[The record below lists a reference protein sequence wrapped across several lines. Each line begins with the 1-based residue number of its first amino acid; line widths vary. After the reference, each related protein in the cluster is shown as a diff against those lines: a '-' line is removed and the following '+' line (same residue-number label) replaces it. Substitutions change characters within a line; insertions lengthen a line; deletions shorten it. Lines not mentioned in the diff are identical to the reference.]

1 VDIPKRAGT
10 GVWLG
15 TAPLLIQWRDRI
27 ETSAKTG
34 VPSPIEWFLHLEA
47 LSDASPDVFDR
58 KPVPISTLAA
68 AVGVTRDVVD
78 EGVIFS
84 SYDILWKALDLG
96 VEPGYRGVPART
108 RLYQQAR
115 MATFL
120 RYRDGFVASLAAIP
134 FTAEAA
140 IHGYLRVVLD
150 WARNWP
156 GLALS
161 DVRER
166 EAAVADV
173 PAQLRRG
180 RHRDRF
186 LRVTR
191 FSPPLIVQ
199 QDLAELF
206 RLARR
211 ETSEVSSTGS
221 LPTEA
226 LAEEELAMA
235 VMDNQIRFSLSHV
248 VEDPTLT
255 SLSAAN
261 LIRAHANEALGGA
274 LLRLRLRPA
283 DELLVQTRLLEEI
296 RRSLVQPRVDAV
308 AQGQVSRS
316 LAELEQRLSSLGV
329 MRRLLSDGSIDG

>member
-1 VDIPKRAGT
+1 VEIPKRAGT

-15 TAPLLIQWRDRI
+15 TAPLLIQWRGRV
-27 ETSAKTG
+27 ETSSKTG
-34 VPSPIEWFLHLEA
+34 APSPIEWFLHLEA
-47 LSDASPDVFDR
+47 VSDASPEVFER

-68 AVGVTRDVVD
+68 AVGATRDVVD

-84 SYDILWKALDLG
+84 SYDTLWKALDLG
-96 VEPGYRGVPART
+96 AETGFRGVPART

-150 WARNWP
+150 WAQNWP
-156 GLALS
+156 GLALN

-166 EAAVADV
+166 EAAVANV

-180 RHRDRF
+180 RHRNRF

-191 FSPPLIVQ
+191 FSPPLIVR

-211 ETSEVSSTGS
+211 ETSEVSSTAS
-221 LPTEA
+221 MPT
-226 LAEEELAMA
+226 EELAMD
-235 VMDNQIRFSLSHV
+235 VMDDQIRFAISHV
-248 VEDPTLT
+248 VEDPTLS

-296 RRSLVQPRVDAV
+296 RRWMFQPRVDAV
-308 AQGQVSRS
+308 ARGEVSRL
-316 LAELEQRLSSLGV
+316 LAEFEQTYSSLGV
-329 MRRLLSDGSIDG
+329 MRRLLSGGGIDE